1 MKTFKVALIEN
12 EKEEQEKMK
21 QMFSTFSE
29 EHDAKFV
36 LSTFANG
43 HEFLFD
49 FKFGDYDI
57 ILMDI
62 DLGDDFDGIKISE
75 ELRKID
81 EEVSLVFVT
90 NLAQYALEGY
100 KYNAYDYIVK
110 PVSYASFAFRL
121 QRVIT
126 HIGTKKVEKIII
138 PSSGTKVV
146 VSIKDIIYVE
156 VSNHMLIYHTLK
168 GDFTTRGT
176 LRDIEKELAKY
187 SFSLCNACYLVNL
200 YYVER
205 IDGYDVTVKG
215 GKLLMSHP
223 KKKTF
228 LKDLSLY
235 LGEL

>member
-1 MKTFKVALIEN
+1 M
-12 EKEEQEKMK
+12 
-21 QMFSTFSE
+21 
-29 EHDAKFV
+29 
-36 LSTFANG
+36 
-43 HEFLFD
+43 
-49 FKFGDYDI
+49 
-57 ILMDI
+57 
-62 DLGDDFDGIKISE
+62 
-75 ELRKID
+75 
-81 EEVSLVFVT
+81 
-90 NLAQYALEGY
+90 
-100 KYNAYDYIVK
+100 
-110 PVSYASFAFRL
+110 
-121 QRVIT
+121 
-126 HIGTKKVEKIII
+126 
-138 PSSGTKVV
+138 

-215 GKLLMSHP
+215 VTLLMSHP

>member
-75 ELRKID
+75 ELRTQPGILYQ
-81 EEVSLVFVT
+81 SLI
-90 NLAQYALEGY
+90 QRH
-100 KYNAYDYIVK
+100 DY
-110 PVSYASFAFRL
+110 
-121 QRVIT
+121 
-126 HIGTKKVEKIII
+126 
-138 PSSGTKVV
+138 
-146 VSIKDIIYVE
+146 SI
-156 VSNHMLIYHTLK
+156 
-168 GDFTTRGT
+168 F
-176 LRDIEKELAKY
+176 
-187 SFSLCNACYLVNL
+187 
-200 YYVER
+200 
-205 IDGYDVTVKG
+205 
-215 GKLLMSHP
+215 P
-223 KKKTF
+223 Q
-228 LKDLSLY
+228 
-235 LGEL
+235 